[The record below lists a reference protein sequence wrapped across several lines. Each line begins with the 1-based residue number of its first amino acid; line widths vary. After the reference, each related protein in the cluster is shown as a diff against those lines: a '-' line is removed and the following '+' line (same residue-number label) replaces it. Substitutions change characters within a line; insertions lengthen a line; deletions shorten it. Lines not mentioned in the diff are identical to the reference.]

1 MSLLHRDG
9 PRRFSR
15 PTSARTFPETY
26 YNERHAPIDYNQADP
41 YAYPMG
47 GPVSSLRA
55 RSRMDREEF
64 QIEPTGSRRR
74 IAVAVGSDHVHTV
87 MDNLTMAQSLT
98 SMATGQEYL
107 PLYSGGGT
115 LPDLRPMQNQQYHQV
130 DVKSRYP
137 QLIDTKPAYN
147 SEWTT
152 PCGGDTSPDEN
163 YSFDQSS
170 LYPPASTTAG
180 AASLDNSSYRWAN
193 HTARSMQPVTSYYSD
208 YGNSYIASGLPYL
221 QTDMH
226 PSAAAE
232 PISPLSMSSLHIT
245 LPERPRQRQLQP
257 TEVPL
262 TPCRRLPAPQPHPSH
277 GLHHALDQQQDQRLR
292 SSHTVATPSFTNVSP
307 FTKPL
312 LPWTT
317 ANENLLNAIN
327 ETTTAAMPPPLTSLA
342 PLDTLETV
350 SNFIPTTT
358 SSDDTASS
366 KARTPSM
373 ELNFHTKPLL
383 DPSTLNAPIT
393 SAYSNFRGSRDSA
406 CSSTQL
412 PRGNSSSSQ
421 YTYGSALRQPS
432 FTSDCPSDN
441 LVSGNRYSPLSQPT
455 DTPTMVNIT
464 RESFE
469 RRASM
474 SNLTSSF

>member
-1 MSLLHRDG
+1 
-9 PRRFSR
+9 
-15 PTSARTFPETY
+15 
-26 YNERHAPIDYNQADP
+26 
-41 YAYPMG
+41 
-47 GPVSSLRA
+47 
-55 RSRMDREEF
+55 
-64 QIEPTGSRRR
+64 
-74 IAVAVGSDHVHTV
+74 
-87 MDNLTMAQSLT
+87 MAQSLT

-152 PCGGDTSPDEN
+152 PCGGDTSPNEN

-170 LYPPASTTAG
+170 LYPSASTTAAG
-180 AASLDNSSYRWAN
+180 ASLDNSSYRWAN

-232 PISPLSMSSLHIT
+232 PISPLSMSSLHLT

-257 TEVPL
+257 TEIPL
-262 TPCRRLPAPQPHPSH
+262 TPRRRLPAPQPHPSH

-292 SSHTVATPSFTNVSP
+292 SSHTVAAPSFTNASP
-307 FTKPL
+307 YTKPL

-327 ETTTAAMPPPLTSLA
+327 ETTTAAMPPSLTSLA

-350 SNFIPTTT
+350 PNFIPTTT

-373 ELNFHTKPLL
+373 ELNFHTTPLL
-383 DPSTLNAPIT
+383 DPSTLNAPPP
-393 SAYSNFRGSRDSA
+393 SAYSNFRGSRDFSA
-406 CSSTQL
+406 SSSAQL
-412 PRGNSSSSQ
+412 PRGNSSSGQ
-421 YTYGSALRQPS
+421 YTYGSASRQPS

-441 LVSGNRYSPLSQPT
+441 LVSGRRYSPLSQPT

-469 RRASM
+469 RRSSM